1 MPGASH
7 WPGAT
12 SLLQRNG
19 TLGLIATNTV
29 AQGDSREVGLD
40 AIVAAGF
47 TITRAIQSRSWPSAS
62 AHLEFAAVW
71 GTRADVAA
79 EVPRIADGIE
89 VRLISTLLEPAG
101 RATGNPIRLGE
112 NAGMAFQ
119 GCIVLGMGFVIE
131 EEEAQEWI
139 AADARNADVLFPYL
153 NGEDLNSRPD
163 NSPSRWVIDFGTR
176 EQAAAAQYQL
186 PYDRVLRL
194 VKPERD
200 KLKLAHRRDYWWRFA
215 AWAPSLR
222 TAISGLS
229 EVLVLAQ
236 VSNTA
241 QPVLIPNGI
250 VPSHKL
256 VVFASNSRA
265 LLAILASSIHYVW
278 ARKYSGAIKND
289 LSYSPSDVFLTF
301 PRPPASSQLEVAG
314 AVLHQER
321 REIMLRRALGLT
333 KTYNLV
339 NDSSVVGDPDVDRL
353 REIQVEVDLA
363 TAEAYGWSDV
373 RLDHGFHV
381 YRQITRWTLSA
392 AARIEIIDRLLE
404 ENGRRAASEKQHGMS
419 TRRCR
424 QGSEGDTLF
433 E

>member
-1 MPGASH
+1 
-7 WPGAT
+7 
-12 SLLQRNG
+12 LQRNG

-163 NSPSRWVIDFGTR
+163 SSASRWVIDFNDWDEAR
-176 EQAAAAQYQL
+176 AARYSL
-186 PYDRVLRL
+186 PYDRAAKMI
-194 VKPERD
+194 KPERQ
-200 KLKLAHRRDYWWRFA
+200 RRKPDGSYALRNPLPERWWQYAEKRPA
-215 AWAPSLR
+215 MR
-222 TAISGLS
+222 NAIADLG
-229 EVLVLAQ
+229 EVLVVGL
-236 VSNTA
+236 VSKTVM
-241 QPVLIPNGI
+241 PVR
-250 VPSHKL
+250 VPSQQVFSHK
-256 VVFASNSRA
+256 VGVFATDSYA
-265 LLAILASSIHYVW
+265 MQAILSSGIHWLW
-278 ARKYSGAIKND
+278 AVKYGSTLETRVN
-289 LSYSPSDVFLTF
+289 YSPSDVFETF
-301 PRPPASSQLEVAG
+301 PIPPLTEALEAAG
-314 AVLHQER
+314 RELDAVR
-321 REIMLRRALGLT
+321 RDIMRRLGLGIT
-333 KTYNLV
+333 KLYNLV
-339 NDSSVVGDPDVDRL
+339 NDPTVNDLDAVTL
-353 REIQVEVDLA
+353 RNIHVQVEEIVLTAFGWADIDLD
-363 TAEAYGWSDV
+363 Y
-373 RLDHGFHV
+373 GFHT
-381 YRQITRWTLSA
+381 YRRMERWLLGPSA
-392 AARIEIIDRLLE
+392 QTEVLDRLLE
-404 ENGRRAASEKQHGMS
+404 ENRRRSWGRGGQPPAAKDSAAQQASG
-419 TRRCR
+419 
-424 QGSEGDTLF
+424 TLY